1 MDVRVRCVAY
11 HNEKLVMI
19 HRISPKRPDG
29 YYIFPGGGVD
39 LGETPEEAC
48 VREML
53 EETNLVVTPT
63 KLLGMQFHRD
73 SNGDHCQM
81 YYLVSV
87 ISGEFG
93 PGNGFEYTPEYTK
106 TVGGTHDPVLIAPK
120 DLSNLNLI
128 LPAGIDDVLAAHNDE
143 ISEIPF
149 FIIDNLPS
157 VC

>member
-1 MDVRVRCVAY
+1 MDVRVRCIGY

-39 LGETPEEAC
+39 PGESPEQAC

-53 EETNLVVTPT
+53 EETSLVVAPM
-63 KLLGMQFHRD
+63 KLLGIQFHHD

-81 YYLVSV
+81 YYYITI

-93 PGNGFEYTPEYTK
+93 PGTGVEYTPEYAQ
-106 TVGGTHDPVLIAPK
+106 TVGGTHDPVLIAPE
-120 DLSNLNLI
+120 DLSALNLV
-128 LPAGIDDVLAAHNDE
+128 LPAGIDDVIAEHGGE
-143 ISEIPF
+143 ISDIPF
-149 FIIDNLPS
+149 FVIDNLPKI
-157 VC
+157 C

>member
-1 MDVRVRCVAY
+1 MDVRVRCIGY
-11 HNEKLVMI
+11 YNEKFIMI
-19 HRISPKRPDG
+19 HRVSPKRPDG

-39 LGETPEEAC
+39 PGETPEEAC

-53 EETNLVVTPT
+53 EETNLVVNPV

-81 YYLVSV
+81 YYFVTI
-87 ISGEFG
+87 ISGDFG
-93 PGNGFEYTPEYTK
+93 PGTGFEYTAEYAA
-106 TVGGTHDPVLIAPK
+106 TVGGTHNPVLVSPEK
-120 DLSNLNLI
+120 FNELNLV
-128 LPAGIDDVLAAHNDE
+128 LPPGIDDIFATHDKH

-149 FIIDNLPS
+149 FVIDNLPS

>member
-1 MDVRVRCVAY
+1 MDVRVRCIGY
-11 HNEKLVMI
+11 HNEKIIMI

-39 LGETPEEAC
+39 PGESPEQAC

-53 EETNLVVTPT
+53 EETNLVVTPV
-63 KLLGMQFHRD
+63 KLLGIQFHHD

-81 YYLVSV
+81 YYYIKI

-93 PGNGFEYTPEYTK
+93 PGTGEEYAEVYAEANGQ
-106 TVGGTHDPVLIAPK
+106 HNPVLIAPQ
-120 DLSNLNLI
+120 DLSTLNLV
-128 LPAGIDDVLAAHNDE
+128 LPAGIDEVLTAHGGE
-143 ISEIPF
+143 ILDIPF
-149 FIIDNLPS
+149 FVLDDIPK

>member
-1 MDVRVRCVAY
+1 MDVRVRCIGY
-11 HNEKLVMI
+11 YNEKFIMI
-19 HRISPKRPDG
+19 HRVSPKRPEG

-53 EETNLVVTPT
+53 EETNLVVSPT
-63 KLLGMQFHRD
+63 KMLGMQFHHD

-81 YYLVSV
+81 YYLVNV
-87 ISGEFG
+87 ISGELG
-93 PGNGFEYTPEYTK
+93 PGTGFEYTPEYAE
-106 TVGGTHDPVLIAPK
+106 TVGGSHDPVTIAPEE
-120 DLSNLNLI
+120 LSSLNLV
-128 LPAGIDDVLAAHNDE
+128 LPAGIDDVLAAHDDE

-149 FIIDNLPS
+149 FIIDNLPV